1 MLAARSI
8 SPCGRSRTVDRDW
21 ALRDSTVESLALPI
35 LAPQRGRRRHKKK
48 KQQRHRRSRGKIH
61 TSHQVTCG
69 FTGVEKL
76 VSLSSNLLVAA
87 DRSNPEESSLSR

>member
-35 LAPQRGRRRHKKK
+35 LAPQRRLTKTQEEETAAAQTVPWENPYISPGDLRI
-48 KQQRHRRSRGKIH
+48 HRCRETR
-61 TSHQVTCG
+61 V
-69 FTGVEKL
+69 L
-76 VSLSSNLLVAA
+76 VL
-87 DRSNPEESSLSR
+87 ESAGSC

>member
-21 ALRDSTVESLALPI
+21 ALRDST
-35 LAPQRGRRRHKKK
+35 KKK

-76 VSLSSNLLVAA
+76 VSLTSNLLVAA
-87 DRSNPEESSLSR
+87 DRSNPEESSLSLGDAHVAAQLRGRSRGAP